1 MRYARAVRKVGH
13 SEPPVGK
20 FLGVGLPQGTIA
32 IVYPC
37 SINPPPSCVYVPL
50 QMGTLRPVYG
60 DTFSGCLPRGIIFC
74 SHFSDP
80 LLHSPWTLMLEI
92 GCSTLA
98 PMGCEFLPTH
108 AYFCTF
114 HNSCCEDR
122 KGISLMAH
130 GSTFLLPFGQR
141 KRPLRLMRKR
151 RILSFAKFVAKGT
164 HQNAPRVTFTCVE
177 VAWVNILAILMFP
190 SSP

>member
-1 MRYARAVRKVGH
+1 MLHSLRDSNNPAYSENFQTLKEELTVNVISEAQFVIPGAFKAQAKFVCDALRWTRMKGRILHVSSGNVAPWPHGLWGRTVRCARAVRKVGH
-13 SEPPVGK
+13 HPPPVGS

-50 QMGTLRPVYG
+50 QTGTLRPVYG
-60 DTFSGCLPRGIIFC
+60 HTFSGCLPQGIIFC

-98 PMGCEFLPTH
+98 PMGCEFVP
-108 AYFCTF
+108 
-114 HNSCCEDR
+114 
-122 KGISLMAH
+122 
-130 GSTFLLPFGQR
+130 
-141 KRPLRLMRKR
+141 
-151 RILSFAKFVAKGT
+151 
-164 HQNAPRVTFTCVE
+164 
-177 VAWVNILAILMFP
+177 
-190 SSP
+190 

>member
-1 MRYARAVRKVGH
+1 MILFESHEEKHTNNEVWFAPPQYVSYATQVKIRFRVGGSQSTPMRHLITLRGRTVRCARAVRKVGH
-13 SEPPVGK
+13 SLPPVGS

-50 QMGTLRPVYG
+50 QTGTLRPVYG

-80 LLHSPWTLMLEI
+80 LLHSPWTLILEI

-98 PMGCEFLPTH
+98 PMGCEFLPQWW
-108 AYFCTF
+108 
-114 HNSCCEDR
+114 
-122 KGISLMAH
+122 GL
-130 GSTFLLPFGQR
+130 
-141 KRPLRLMRKR
+141 RP
-151 RILSFAKFVAKGT
+151 T
-164 HQNAPRVTFTCVE
+164 D
-177 VAWVNILAILMFP
+177 
-190 SSP
+190 

>member
-1 MRYARAVRKVGH
+1 M
-13 SEPPVGK
+13 
-20 FLGVGLPQGTIA
+20 
-32 IVYPC
+32 
-37 SINPPPSCVYVPL
+37 
-50 QMGTLRPVYG
+50 
-60 DTFSGCLPRGIIFC
+60 TFGWGPIKTC
-74 SHFSDP
+74 
-80 LLHSPWTLMLEI
+80 M
-92 GCSTLA
+92 
-98 PMGCEFLPTH
+98 PTH

-130 GSTFLLPFGQR
+130 GSTFLLLFGQR
-141 KRPLRLMRKR
+141 KRPLKLMRKR

-164 HQNAPRVTFTCVE
+164 HRNAPRVTFTCVE